1 MRKNSQTEFA
11 KLKRFVRKGGSF
23 FGMVNPKC
31 PLNFG
36 LWVSNGEV
44 KNMNSKMKGT
54 FILGLILVAAFAS
67 VFVLSAS
74 AADQTRDR
82 VKDQVQD
89 CDCTNDCACD
99 GTPDQTRDR
108 IQDQTQDC
116 DGTPDQTQDRA
127 RNRDCTAT
135 FVKDQTQL
143 QLRQQIRDC

>member
-1 MRKNSQTEFA
+1 MLHNKTPTLQKNELEFA

-31 PLNFG
+31 PLNLG

-44 KNMNSKMKGT
+44 KNMNLKMKGT
-54 FILGLILVAAFAS
+54 FILGLILVATFAS

-82 VKDQVQD
+82 AKDQVQD
-89 CDCTNDCACD
+89 CDCTNDC
-99 GTPDQTRDR
+99 
-108 IQDQTQDC
+108 DC

-127 RNRDCTAT
+127 RDRDCTST

>member
-1 MRKNSQTEFA
+1 MDI
-11 KLKRFVRKGGSF
+11 
-23 FGMVNPKC
+23 
-31 PLNFG
+31 
-36 LWVSNGEV
+36 NGEV
-44 KNMNSKMKGT
+44 KNMNPKIKGT
-54 FILGLILVAAFAS
+54 FILGLIVVAALAS
-67 VFVLSAS
+67 TFVLSAS

-82 VKDQVQD
+82 VKNQVQD

-116 DGTPDQTQDRA
+116 DGTPDRTQDRA
-127 RNRDCTAT
+127 RDRDCTAT